1 MRPHD
6 SAVTSQTVPPD
17 ALLVHRVAALS
28 DKTALAELDAR
39 YGLTLYALAYS
50 FLFDGEAADVA
61 VAAVLREVW
70 RSAASFD
77 AARGSVGRWLA
88 VLTRRAACDRLRRQP
103 RPALGPALVV
113 A

>member
-1 MRPHD
+1 MRPR
-6 SAVTSQTVPPD
+6 SSMPTYETVAPD

-61 VAAVLREVW
+61 VAPCCARCGAARRRSTPRAAAWAAGSPPSPVASRATACAARHGP
-70 RSAASFD
+70 RSA
-77 AARGSVGRWLA
+77 
-88 VLTRRAACDRLRRQP
+88 QP
-103 RPALGPALVV
+103 
-113 A
+113 

>member
-1 MRPHD
+1 MRPHS
-6 SAVTSQTVPPD
+6 SAATSQTVLPD

-28 DKTALAELDAR
+28 DKN
-39 YGLTLYALAYS
+39 ALAYS

-88 VLTRRAACDRLRRQP
+88 ALTRRVACDRLRGQA
-103 RPALGPALVV
+103 RPALGPTLIV